1 MRQFYYSSKRVS
13 CSVSLCLSVSVSLSL
28 SPLYLSPSLSSSQSL
43 SVSLPVSVSLC
54 LFSSSLSPFVSV
66 SPCLCLCLSLPLSLS
81 CCFGKRLS
89 RFQRCSSGAASPN
102 TQAPSHKVH
111 PASRLCYPKGGEGV
125 RSLVS
130 HHLEVAFSGAS
141 SDSTYAGHHLLCPPL
156 TTTSAMSCSQAVPER
171 PCQRTDRHVRSFI
184 NPPPPSQPHVVF
196 LAMEAL
202 ISTATGQ
209 GRRQEL

>member
-1 MRQFYYSSKRVS
+1 MRAAILLQFQTSELLGFSLSLCLCLSLSFSSLSLSLSVFV
-13 CSVSLCLSVSVSLSL
+13 SVSLCLSPRLCLSLSVLIFSVSLCFCLSLSLSLSL
-28 SPLYLSPSLSSSQSL
+28 SPSLSLMLFRQTSE
-43 SVSLPVSVSLC
+43 PVSEVC
-54 LFSSSLSPFVSV
+54 
-66 SPCLCLCLSLPLSLS
+66 
-81 CCFGKRLS
+81 
-89 RFQRCSSGAASPN
+89 AASPN

-184 NPPPPSQPHVVF
+184 NPPPPPHPHVVF